1 MGCNSSLISQ
11 KFDPLAEYE
20 DTWFNPK
27 RGEDPLDKL
36 LVWCSPEV
44 LVAKKDYNMP
54 VFNVEIVNG
63 QIDTWQGSKVTFGQK
78 GANKEGVAFNIM
90 MFPQGNNCK
99 RVQFSGE
106 LKDKDGQVKLWRVPV
121 DIPAEDEG
129 WVHVD
134 KLDFLRCD
142 KLPTLKFKVS
152 IKKEDAN
159 TLITTPEDTKNLN
172 MWHHDFKLSN
182 GEEAVIV
189 YKQRTG
195 NTKCLMWFPGRND
208 TFSHPHFANRLLEA
222 GFDLYVIE
230 HRKQGRSL
238 IGCSSKEFE
247 LSSHTENF
255 REYLEEHNKVFDF
268 AFNDKPYEKCVVYA
282 HSTGGLEAALYMRE
296 GNWRNAINALIL
308 NSPFLDF
315 GQGGPIEKLLDSMD
329 NALPLLQFI
338 PGAGETRMIET
349 PGKKANAF
357 GLNIWAQYDVDLRCR
372 NFITERMTLGYLSA
386 VGKMHEELAQK
397 KKEWTDDPKK
407 ACKVPT
413 LLLWTDGDTCLDGSE
428 LQNVVGGISHDVE
441 IKFIPNCRHDML
453 LNYTKEDNDKVM
465 DTIFD
470 FINTAL
476 AKKFAT

>member
-20 DTWFNPK
+20 DTWFNPT

-36 LVWCSPEV
+36 LVWCALEV
-44 LVAKKDYNMP
+44 PVAKKPYNMP

-172 MWHHDFKLSN
+172 MASRF
-182 GEEAVIV
+182 
-189 YKQRTG
+189 QT
-195 NTKCLMWFPGRND
+195 
-208 TFSHPHFANRLLEA
+208 
-222 GFDLYVIE
+222 
-230 HRKQGRSL
+230 Q
-238 IGCSSKEFE
+238 
-247 LSSHTENF
+247 
-255 REYLEEHNKVFDF
+255 
-268 AFNDKPYEKCVVYA
+268 
-282 HSTGGLEAALYMRE
+282 
-296 GNWRNAINALIL
+296 
-308 NSPFLDF
+308 
-315 GQGGPIEKLLDSMD
+315 
-329 NALPLLQFI
+329 
-338 PGAGETRMIET
+338 
-349 PGKKANAF
+349 
-357 GLNIWAQYDVDLRCR
+357 
-372 NFITERMTLGYLSA
+372 
-386 VGKMHEELAQK
+386 
-397 KKEWTDDPKK
+397 
-407 ACKVPT
+407 
-413 LLLWTDGDTCLDGSE
+413 
-428 LQNVVGGISHDVE
+428 
-441 IKFIPNCRHDML
+441 
-453 LNYTKEDNDKVM
+453 
-465 DTIFD
+465 
-470 FINTAL
+470 
-476 AKKFAT
+476 